1 MLNSR
6 EMESSKPL
14 FNPSVVRITLSNK
27 ESIGRC
33 SAAAEGKDERGT
45 VISDEVRSET
55 VGCAVPL
62 VFFFFESSGS
72 LLLFGVTSLHCRIAA
87 SSCSS

>member
-1 MLNSR
+1 VLNSR

-14 FNPSVVRITLSNK
+14 FNQSVVRIALSNK

-45 VISDEVRSET
+45 VISDEVRNET

-62 VFFFFESSGS
+62 VCFFESAGS
-72 LLLFGVTSLHCRIAA
+72 LLLFGVTSLHCRMAA